1 MFNYYYSKSVLEFV
15 SSSQNEIL
23 GEIVKNGRLE
33 FTAEQQLAWETQIDL
48 LQTILPGT
56 SGHIFFE
63 FSIPRMGKRV
73 DCILIVKNVVFVI
86 EFKVGEKVFLKSD
99 RDQVWDYALD
109 LKNFHKPS
117 HQIFM
122 VPILLATNARNK
134 LSPHRFEIDDDN
146 LFKPVLCNANELSST
161 ILEIFSIV
169 KSSQDIDSIDYL
181 KGVYEPTPT
190 IIEAAVALFNNHNV
204 ENITRSDSDDVKLKK
219 TTEYIKEVI
228 EQAKNHFQ
236 KKWLINFH

>member
-86 EFKVGEKVFLKSD
+86 EFKVGEKVYVEVATLFIAGD
-99 RDQVWDYALD
+99 
-109 LKNFHKPS
+109 H
-117 HQIFM
+117 
-122 VPILLATNARNK
+122 VPEIQFVELVGSGDIVAPEQNGPTCVNK
-134 LSPHRFEIDDDN
+134 GTEFG
-146 LFKPVLCNANELSST
+146 V
-161 ILEIFSIV
+161 IV
-169 KSSQDIDSIDYL
+169 M
-181 KGVYEPTPT
+181 
-190 IIEAAVALFNNHNV
+190 
-204 ENITRSDSDDVKLKK
+204 
-219 TTEYIKEVI
+219 
-228 EQAKNHFQ
+228 
-236 KKWLINFH
+236 LIV